1 MINTLFYIAIA
12 VTILLFIF
20 YWYAEY
26 STKSGFAKDE
36 NENSIPDSWE
46 KYAIIF
52 KLKSIII
59 LIAGIVLGFL
69 FSHASILN

>member
-1 MINTLFYIAIA
+1 MINTLFYIAVA
-12 VTILLFIF
+12 ATILLFIF

-46 KYAIIF
+46 RYAIIF

>member
-1 MINTLFYIAIA
+1 MINTLFYIAVA
-12 VTILLFIF
+12 ATILLFIF

-59 LIAGIVLGFL
+59 LIVGIVLGFL

>member
-1 MINTLFYIAIA
+1 MINTLFYIAA
-12 VTILLFIF
+12 AATILLFIF

>member
-1 MINTLFYIAIA
+1 MINTLFYITVAA
-12 VTILLFIF
+12 TILLFIF

>member
-1 MINTLFYIAIA
+1 MINTLFYIAVA
-12 VTILLFIF
+12 ATILLFIF

>member
-1 MINTLFYIAIA
+1 MINTLFYIAVA
-12 VTILLFIF
+12 ATILLFIF

-59 LIAGIVLGFL
+59 LIEGIVLGFL

>member
-1 MINTLFYIAIA
+1 MINTLFYIAVA
-12 VTILLFIF
+12 ATILLFIF

-69 FSHASILN
+69 LVMHLF

>member
-1 MINTLFYIAIA
+1 MINTLFYIAVA
-12 VTILLFIF
+12 ATILLFIF

-69 FSHASILN
+69 FSHVSILN

>member
-1 MINTLFYIAIA
+1 MINTLFYIAVA
-12 VTILLFIF
+12 ATILLFIF

-36 NENSIPDSWE
+36 NKNSIPDSWE
-46 KYAIIF
+46 KYGIIF

-69 FSHASILN
+69 FSHATILN

>member
-1 MINTLFYIAIA
+1 MINALFYIAIA

>member
-1 MINTLFYIAIA
+1 MINTLFYIAVA
-12 VTILLFIF
+12 ATILLFIF

-59 LIAGIVLGFL
+59 LFAGIVLGFL

>member
-1 MINTLFYIAIA
+1 MINTLFYIVVAA
-12 VTILLFIF
+12 TILLFIF